1 MSTVHELGES
11 SAPADPTIGQP
22 RPSTLFDGE
31 VPVVHSVSRFGRQTT
46 RIPRPSHLNT
56 ATIDAPTQQPSA
68 PEQSPVMVYSRVS
81 EPCSGFHGV
90 MTQLWCLKAD
100 LKQLGILQVEPSP
113 TTGMPYPPPLFQ
125 TQGTNTEQAASFAPG
140 AARPWSGAGRGATPA
155 TRKEVSMVCTVV
167 GPVTACD
174 RAAHCIKQ
182 HRLVTADM
190 CAF

>member
-1 MSTVHELGES
+1 MSGAMKKTLHCEQVHAIVDRRVQTIGTDLQAQLTCAGLDQHKWCSVDRLCSTERSKLFVTVQAFSPWQALICRRQRQMSTVHELGES

-81 EPCSGFHGV
+81 QLCSGFHGFV
-90 MTQLWCLKAD
+90 TQL
-100 LKQLGILQVEPSP
+100 
-113 TTGMPYPPPLFQ
+113 
-125 TQGTNTEQAASFAPG
+125 
-140 AARPWSGAGRGATPA
+140 
-155 TRKEVSMVCTVV
+155 
-167 GPVTACD
+167 
-174 RAAHCIKQ
+174 
-182 HRLVTADM
+182 
-190 CAF
+190 